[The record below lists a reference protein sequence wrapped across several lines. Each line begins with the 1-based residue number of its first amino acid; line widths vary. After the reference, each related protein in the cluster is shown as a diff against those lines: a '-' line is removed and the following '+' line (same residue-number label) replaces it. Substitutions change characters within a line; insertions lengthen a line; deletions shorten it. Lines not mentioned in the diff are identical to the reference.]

1 MTIVSV
7 YWLRQRFFTLCL
19 NVFKLFVFELF
30 HEGSPY
36 HIKTNPLIYQWN
48 GFYMIETSIKKELM
62 SSGRLFHKKGPM
74 YDNVLYSVLVLGKGC
89 LILSKLFLVYILQCG
104 TNSMISFKL
113 QRRVAIDKLKSYC
126 IYALVNS
133 SLVGNQFIDLNP

>member
-19 NVFKLFVFELF
+19 SVFKLFVLELF

-36 HIKTNPLIYQWN
+36 QIKTNPLIYQWN
-48 GFYMIETSIKKELM
+48 GFYTIETYIKKELM
-62 SSGRLFHKKGPM
+62 SSGRLFHKMGPM
-74 YDNVLYSVLVLGKGC
+74 HDNVSCPVLVLGTGC

-104 TNSMISFKL
+104 TSSMISFKL
-113 QRRVAIDKLKSYC
+113 QRRVAIDKLKSYS

-133 SLVGNQFIDLNP
+133 FFGRQSIY

>member
-19 NVFKLFVFELF
+19 SVFKLFVFELF
-30 HEGSPY
+30 HEGSTY
-36 HIKTNPLIYQWN
+36 HIKTNPLINQWN